1 MENRKVMSEN
11 RKEMSN
17 LYKRF
22 PELPI
27 EMFNVNLVPIVIGV
41 IGRGATQEA
50 IDYCVNDLMEHGF
63 EMWANSLNFYKELYG
78 YTADPNECTNC
89 GQVKDVSLSL

>member
-11 RKEMSN
+11 RKDMSN